1 MSCDEIQVA
10 LSLYD
15 DDALALSTRLTC
27 DDHLRLCPVC
37 RAHLAELRSLA
48 RNLGRL
54 TRALPPNNLATAIS
68 QALATEAG
76 ALEREPVMPLAVQ
89 MANWLRPRLL
99 PYAVSSFA
107 SITLFISMF
116 AGLRPHMVALHE
128 AQVANETS
136 EHFAGPPSAYD
147 INRPIS
153 SESYAALRAPYSVE
167 SPSLDPRGALAA
179 MTQSSSHRHDENN
192 AGSDDMIVVADVY
205 SNGNASLASVVYPP
219 RDQRMLDEFQDALRK
234 NAAFVPASL
243 DGRPDTMRV
252 VFTVQKVDVRE
263 RNF

>member
-1 MSCDEIQVA
+1 MSCDEIQLA

-15 DDALALSTRLTC
+15 DDALALSTRLSC
-27 DDHLRLCPVC
+27 DDHLRQCPVC

-68 QALATEAG
+68 QALATEAD
-76 ALEREPVMPLAVQ
+76 AREREPVLPLAVQ

-107 SITLFISMF
+107 SIVLFISMF

-136 EHFAGPPSAYD
+136 KYAAGSPSAYD

-179 MTQSSSHRHDENN
+179 MTQSPSHSDNN

-205 SNGNASLASVVYPP
+205 GNGNASLASVVYPP

>member
-1 MSCDEIQVA
+1 MSCDEIQVG

-15 DDALALSTRLTC
+15 DDALALSTRLAC

-37 RAHLAELRSLA
+37 RAQLAELRSLA

-54 TRALPPNNLATAIS
+54 TRALPPPNLATTIS

-76 ALEREPVMPLAVQ
+76 AREREPVRPLAVQ
-89 MANWLRPRLL
+89 IANWLQPRLL

-107 SITLFISMF
+107 SILLFSSMF
-116 AGLRPHMVALHE
+116 AGLRPHMVALRE

-136 EHFAGPPSAYD
+136 KYAAGAPSTYD

-179 MTQSSSHRHDENN
+179 MTRSLSHGHDVNN
-192 AGSDDMIVVADVY
+192 TGSDDMIVVADVY

-263 RNF
+263 NNF